1 MKRLYTEDEFNENV
15 VHSLTLLQEQQLQV
29 YVDDYGRD
37 RAIKQII
44 FADSVQEELKNYPA
58 IKTLPRLML
67 LDILVRGVYEVQKTF
82 EEQLEDK
89 LQEVNKEMANHADDA
104 EDYAFYNGARNM
116 INEIIELYKSH
127 KDEEE
132 LEAI

>member
-1 MKRLYTEDEFNENV
+1 MKRLYTEDEFSENV
-15 VHSLTLLQEQQLQV
+15 VHTLTLEQEHQLQV
-29 YVDDYGRD
+29 YVSDYGRD

-44 FADSVQEELKNYPA
+44 FADSVQEELKNYLA

-82 EEQLEDK
+82 EELLEDK
-89 LQEVNKEMANHADDA
+89 LQEVNKEMANHIDDT
-104 EDYAFYNGARNM
+104 EKYTYYNGARNM
-116 INEIIELYKSH
+116 IKEIIELHKNH

>member
-1 MKRLYTEDEFNENV
+1 MKRLYTEDEFSENV
-15 VHSLTLLQEQQLQV
+15 VHTLTLEQEQQLQV
-29 YVDDYGRD
+29 YVSDYGRD

-44 FADSVQEELKNYPA
+44 SAYRVQEELKNYPA

-82 EEQLEDK
+82 EELLEDK
-89 LQEVNKEMANHADDA
+89 LQEANKEMTNHSDSI
-104 EDYAFYNGARNM
+104 EDYAFHHGARDM
-116 INEIIELYKSH
+116 IKEIIELYKSH

-132 LEAI
+132 LETI